1 MEQRSGQEEPG
12 KRIGGDRRRMRG
24 KHIKHWFH
32 VSAGHEWSALA
43 SGVSNVSL
51 GDFVYK
57 KKLGP

>member
-1 MEQRSGQEEPG
+1 
-12 KRIGGDRRRMRG
+12 MRG

-57 KKLGP
+57 KKFGP